1 MSSSRPVF
9 RSRWLPYLLVAP
21 QLIITVIFFIWPA
34 GEALWYSLQSVD
46 PFGFS
51 SQFVGLDNFV
61 TLFHDSYYLDS
72 FWTTIKFSTFVTV
85 SGLLVS
91 LFFAAL
97 VEYIVRGSRFYQ
109 TLMLLPYA
117 VAPAVAA
124 VLWIFL
130 FNPGRGLITHFL
142 AEFGYDWN
150 HAQNSG
156 QAMFLVVFAS
166 VWKQI
171 SYNFLFFYAALQS
184 IPRSLIEAAAID
196 GAGPIRRF
204 FKIALPLIAPVSFF
218 LLVVNLVYA
227 FFDTFPV
234 IDAATSGGPV
244 QATTTLIYKIYRE
257 GFTGLD
263 LASSAAQSVV
273 LMFLVIVLTVV
284 QFRYVESKVRY
295 QLIEN
300 RPWLTIFSH
309 TMLILG
315 IAVILFPLYVAF
327 VAATLDKQAV
337 YAAPM
342 TLIPGTHLLENIHNI
357 WVNGVGTN
365 SAPFWRMLLNSFVM
379 AFSITLGKITVSMLS
394 AFAIVWF
401 RFPLRNLFFWMI
413 FITLMLPVEVRI
425 FPTVEVIANLQMLD
439 SYAGLT
445 LPLMASATATFLFRQ
460 FFMTLPDELVEAA
473 RIDGASPMRFFCDI
487 VFPLSKTNLAALFVI
502 TFIYG
507 WNQYLWPLLIITD
520 VDLGTTV
527 AGIKGMIA
535 TGEGTTEW
543 NSVMVAMLLT
553 LIPPVVIVLVMQ
565 RAFVRGLVDSE
576 K

>member
-204 FKIALPLIAPVSFF
+204 FKIALPLIAPV
-218 LLVVNLVYA
+218 
-227 FFDTFPV
+227 

-295 QLIEN
+295 Q
-300 RPWLTIFSH
+300 
-309 TMLILG
+309 
-315 IAVILFPLYVAF
+315 
-327 VAATLDKQAV
+327 
-337 YAAPM
+337 
-342 TLIPGTHLLENIHNI
+342 
-357 WVNGVGTN
+357 
-365 SAPFWRMLLNSFVM
+365 
-379 AFSITLGKITVSMLS
+379 
-394 AFAIVWF
+394 
-401 RFPLRNLFFWMI
+401 
-413 FITLMLPVEVRI
+413 
-425 FPTVEVIANLQMLD
+425 
-439 SYAGLT
+439 
-445 LPLMASATATFLFRQ
+445 
-460 FFMTLPDELVEAA
+460 
-473 RIDGASPMRFFCDI
+473 
-487 VFPLSKTNLAALFVI
+487 
-502 TFIYG
+502 
-507 WNQYLWPLLIITD
+507 
-520 VDLGTTV
+520 
-527 AGIKGMIA
+527 
-535 TGEGTTEW
+535 
-543 NSVMVAMLLT
+543 
-553 LIPPVVIVLVMQ
+553 
-565 RAFVRGLVDSE
+565 
-576 K
+576 